1 MAAPVLQPVHLRA
14 PVLQPV
20 HLRAPVLQPV
30 HLRAPAPPLRAHQ
43 PVPVAGP

>member
-20 HLRAPVLQPV
+20 HLREPVLQPV
-30 HLRAPAPPLRAHQ
+30 RLRAPVPPLREHQ